1 MSANAR
7 RTAVRRSTTHRT
19 AALLLGAA
27 LVAMGA
33 TACSSTS
40 GPSVATEPKQT
51 AAATGSEAAKPA
63 DKPAE
68 SKPADTAK
76 APAKVGDTIGLKGN
90 DPADTADVTVVK
102 VVDNAEGEDE
112 FTHPA
117 EGNRF
122 VAIQFRIKASGKKAY
137 SDVPG
142 NSAKVVDTQGQ
153 AFGTTIANT
162 KAGPSFQVPANIAP
176 GESALGFV
184 TFEVPKDAKLDKAQ
198 FGLDSGFAPQT
209 GQWKLG

>member
-7 RTAVRRSTTHRT
+7 RTAVRRGTTRR
-19 AALLLGAA
+19 AAVLLLGAA
-27 LVAMGA
+27 LVALGA
-33 TACSSTS
+33 TACDSPDGSTVS
-40 GPSVATEPKQT
+40 TEAKQT
-51 AAATGSEAAKPA
+51 AAGTGSEAAKPA
-63 DKPAE
+63 GDKPAD
-68 SKPADTAK
+68 AAK
-76 APAKVGDTIGLKGN
+76 APAKAGDTIALKGN
-90 DPADTADVTVVK
+90 DPADTADVTLVK

-117 EGNRF
+117 DGKRF
-122 VAIQFRIKASGKKAY
+122 VSVQFRIKASGKKAY

-142 NSAKVVDTQGQ
+142 NSAKVVDAQGQ
-153 AFGTTIANT
+153 AFGSTVANT
-162 KAGPSFQVPANIAP
+162 KAGPGFQIPANIAP

-184 TFEVPKDAKLDKAQ
+184 TFEAPKDAKLDKAQ

>member
-7 RTAVRRSTTHRT
+7 RTAVRRSATRRT

-27 LVAMGA
+27 LVTLSA
-33 TACSSTS
+33 TACNSTGGSSVS
-40 GPSVATEPKQT
+40 TEAKQT
-51 AAATGSEAAKPA
+51 AAAPGNGTDAA
-63 DKPAE
+63 KPAE

-76 APAKVGDTIGLKGN
+76 APAKVGDTIALKGN
-90 DPADTADVTVVK
+90 DPADTADVTLVK
-102 VVDNAEGEDE
+102 VVDTAEGADE

-117 EGNRF
+117 DGKRF

-137 SDVPG
+137 SDVPA
-142 NSAKVVDTQGQ
+142 NSAKVLDAQGQ
-153 AFGTTIANT
+153 AFGTTIADT